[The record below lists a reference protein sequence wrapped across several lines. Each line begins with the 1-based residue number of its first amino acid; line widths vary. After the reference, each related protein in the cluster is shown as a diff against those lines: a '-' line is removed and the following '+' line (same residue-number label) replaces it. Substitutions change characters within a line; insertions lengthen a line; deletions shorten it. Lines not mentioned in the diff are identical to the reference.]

1 MMSLLILSILH
12 TFSVFIVDFEQS
24 IFAGCGVL
32 ETGKKSVPL
41 KNLHFA
47 ITRN

>member
-32 ETGKKSVPL
+32 ETFCIL
-41 KNLHFA
+41 LLLILHFA